1 VRPKINTPVEG
12 YEIGNILI
20 LVKRED
26 LAVDPPA
33 PPFSKVRGL
42 YTYLLKLK
50 SQGIAVVGYVE
61 TSISMA
67 GWGVAWACAEIGMKA
82 VLYDPQY
89 KETPPLLKYPRKQWE
104 KFHPDIHP
112 LPAGR
117 ARVNYYMGK
126 RHLFATYGTN
136 AVMLGLG
143 LPLEET
149 IEETAEEWRRTM
161 RGLAE
166 ELLPLPKTTIVN
178 VGSGTICAGLIRGW
192 MPEEG
197 TIIGVMGRSGRKKRK
212 WNTIQEKSKRSLKQ
226 PGRIFGVPF
235 RLEDPGWE
243 YTEKSLCKCFFPCHP
258 YYDRK
263 AWQWLVEHI
272 EELPQPILFW
282 NIGRMNT

>member
-1 VRPKINTPVEG
+1 MDKALVDEAYAVKALSYPSVKTFDMNFQQIKPDFCDIFVRVAVWRNKITYWVLNTE
-12 YEIGNILI
+12 E
-20 LVKRED
+20 VKNN
-26 LAVDPPA
+26 
-33 PPFSKVRGL
+33 K
-42 YTYLLKLK
+42 
-50 SQGIAVVGYVE
+50 
-61 TSISMA
+61 
-67 GWGVAWACAEIGMKA
+67 
-82 VLYDPQY
+82 
-89 KETPPLLKYPRKQWE
+89 
-104 KFHPDIHP
+104 
-112 LPAGR
+112 
-117 ARVNYYMGK
+117 YYMGK
-126 RHLFATYGTN
+126 QHLFATYGTN
-136 AVMLGLG
+136 AVMLELG

-226 PGRIFGVPF
+226 PGSIFGVPF